1 MSLQSPPHPG
11 RSVLLFGIEPCGL
24 TVAEAAAHMQAAH
37 MQVDADQLAAVC
49 EARAPITAD
58 LAVRIDMA
66 FGGNPAVWLQLQAD
80 HDLANAQ
87 ERAEALRIERLDAV
101 ELDVAVGD

>member
-24 TVAEAAAHMQAAH
+24 TVAEAAAHMQ
-37 MQVDADQLAAVC
+37 VDADELAAVC
-49 EARAPITAD
+49 DARAPITAD
-58 LAVRIDMA
+58 LAVRIDLA
-66 FGGNPAVWLQLQAD
+66 FGSNPAVWLQLQAD

-87 ERAEALRIERLDAV
+87 ERAESLRIERLDAV